1 LKKSIV
7 LNISPEASYTMIG
20 RLLDQRYQ
28 VVELLGKG
36 GFGHTYIA
44 QDTRRPGNPSCVVK
58 HLKPATNDPGF
69 LQTARRLFSME
80 AETLEKLGNHDQIPR
95 LLAYFEEDEEFFL
108 VQEFIDGHL
117 LSVEMIPG
125 NRWDESQ
132 VIQLLYEILPILD
145 FVHNNHVIH
154 RDLKPQNIIRRHS
167 DNKLVLVDFG
177 AVKQVQTYS
186 LMSPEQQLKNQTIPI
201 GTPGYM
207 PSEQAQG
214 RPRPNSDIYALGMIA
229 IQGLT
234 GLSPKQLAEDP
245 STGEIIWRQYAQ
257 VSDQLGDFITK
268 MVRQYYKY
276 RFHFA
281 DEALEALTSITH
293 PSTSTDVAAA
303 VSYVLRNS
311 LREGYVSAYKV
322 MQSLKE
328 LAKPC
333 YTPEN
338 TTTPDVTQP
347 PIPPS
352 QRTVKIAHTPASS
365 NNSPSSLG
373 FLSKY
378 RRKLPLLIAASS
390 GIVLVVFSL
399 ISASPPQQ
407 QISSQTAENQKVP
420 ETTAEKTK
428 VTIQQNT
435 PQKNITEATQAQNNC
450 IVVTRASNVRAVSGR
465 RRTGKVI
472 KAGTKVTVT
481 GKKEGGWLEISSPEE
496 GWIWGSRT
504 KNTCAK

>member
-1 LKKSIV
+1 
-7 LNISPEASYTMIG
+7 MIG
-20 RLLDQRYQ
+20 SLLDQRYQ

-44 QDTRRPGNPSCVVK
+44 QDTRRPGNPTCVVK
-58 HLKPATNDPGF
+58 HLKPATNDPDF
-69 LQTARRLFSME
+69 LQTARRLFRRE
-80 AETLEKLGNHDQIPR
+80 AEALEKLGNHDQIPR
-95 LLAYFEEDEEFFL
+95 LLAYFEENEEFFL
-108 VQEFIDGHL
+108 VQEFIDGHQ
-117 LSVEMIPG
+117 LSLEMSPG
-125 NRWDESQ
+125 TRWDESQ

-145 FVHNNHVIH
+145 FIHNNDVIH

-177 AVKQVQTYS
+177 AVKQVKMYS
-186 LMSPEQQLKNQTIPI
+186 LMSPEQQIKNETISI

-207 PSEQAQG
+207 SSEQAQG

-245 STGEIIWRQYAQ
+245 TTGEIIWRQYAQ
-257 VSDQLGDFITK
+257 VSDPLAAIITK

-293 PSTSTDVAAA
+293 PNTPTAAAAA
-303 VSYVLRNS
+303 VSYVVRNY
-311 LREGYVSAYKV
+311 LREGYVSANKMV
-322 MQSLKE
+322 QSLQK

-333 YTPEN
+333 YIPPDN
-338 TTTPDVTQP
+338 TTAPETTQQSP
-347 PIPPS
+347 SPS
-352 QRTVKIAHTPASS
+352 QSTVKISPV
-365 NNSPSSLG
+365 NSPISPNSSPTRLG
-373 FLSKY
+373 FLNQY
-378 RRKLPLLIAASS
+378 RRKLPLLIAA
-390 GIVLVVFSL
+390 GGGLVLVVFSI
-399 ISASPPQQ
+399 ISASPPSQQ
-407 QISSQTAENQKVP
+407 PSRLTAENNKIQDTTK
-420 ETTAEKTK
+420 ETTDK
-428 VTIQQNT
+428 NT
-435 PQKNITEATQAQNNC
+435 TEAIQEQNNC
-450 IVVTRASNVRAVSGR
+450 VVVTRSSNLRSTSH

-481 GKKEGGWLEISSPEE
+481 GKKEGGWLEISAPEE

-504 KNTCAK
+504 KNTCPTR